1 MCSTSCTATSP
12 GANNSH
18 ILRQVRDSDLER
30 YEKFWA
36 VNQYVAGGY
45 DDPAA
50 FGRLDAAICELEKG
64 PAANRLF
71 YLALPPSV
79 FQPVTTNIKAKCMGK
94 K

>member
-1 MCSTSCTATSP
+1 MPARYHPRPP
-12 GANNSH
+12 G
-18 ILRQVRDSDLER
+18 QVRPDDEER
-30 YEKFWA
+30 YEAFWK

-50 FGRLDAAICELEKG
+50 FAALDRAIGVLETG
-64 PAANRLF
+64 AAANRLF

-79 FQPVTTNIKAKCMGK
+79 FQPVTSNIKAKCMGK